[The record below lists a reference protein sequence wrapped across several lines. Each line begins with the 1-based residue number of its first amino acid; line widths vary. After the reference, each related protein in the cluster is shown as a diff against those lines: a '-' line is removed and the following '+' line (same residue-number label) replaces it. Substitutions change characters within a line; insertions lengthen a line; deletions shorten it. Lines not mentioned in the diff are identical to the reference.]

1 MNTNKL
7 KKTLKLGLITS
18 AVIAGVSMLMPGTRS
33 VAAAGATFE
42 ANVESRSLYRQH
54 CSRCHGADGHANTKE
69 GRRTEA
75 DDLTEDSV
83 KSMSGDKMAR
93 IIKNGKG
100 DMPGFGKKLSAAQI
114 TSLMRYVR
122 SL

>member
-1 MNTNKL
+1 MKTNKL
-7 KKTLKLGLITS
+7 KLTLKLVLVLAASVTGAISLIP
-18 AVIAGVSMLMPGTRS
+18 AAGS
-33 VAAAGATFE
+33 VAAANATFE
-42 ANVESRSLYRQH
+42 SNVESRTLYRQH

-83 KSMSGDKMAR
+83 KTMSGDKMTR

-100 DMPGFGKKLSAAQI
+100 DMPGFGRKLSAAQI
-114 TSLMRYVR
+114 SSLVRYVR
-122 SL
+122 TL